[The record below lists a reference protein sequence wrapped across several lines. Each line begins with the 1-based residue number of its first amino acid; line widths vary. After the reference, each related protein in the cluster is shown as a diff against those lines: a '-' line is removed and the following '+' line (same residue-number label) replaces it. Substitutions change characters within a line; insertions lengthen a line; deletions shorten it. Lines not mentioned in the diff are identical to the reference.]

1 MHRMC
6 WWKMARASK
15 SAVVL
20 CLDVGHTMG
29 HAPPGHESPF
39 EQAKRV
45 LLMFVQR
52 QVFAESKD
60 ETALVLYGSDA
71 TSNPLAG
78 ADQYQ
83 HITVHRNLMIPD
95 FSLLEDVQS
104 RIEPGLQQADFLDAL
119 VVCMDVLQKQTLGK
133 KYEKLHI
140 AVFTDLNSPFSSDQ
154 LDIIIAN
161 LRQAGITLQFFLPFP
176 LDSDGEGG
184 GCGDADSGVQSD
196 RSRGHP
202 PGKGLTT
209 QQKEGVKMVRKVMTA
224 FDEEFGLDEV
234 FTFSES
240 AERLGLF
247 KKLERRPMPWPC
259 QLTIGSN
266 ISIRIVGYKA
276 MCEEKV
282 KKAWISVDAKTLQK
296 EDVRKEVVYCLNDD
310 DETEILKDE
319 TIQGFRYG
327 SDIIP
332 FSRIDQDQMKYK
344 TDGKC
349 FSVLGFT
356 KSSQVLRHYNIGRQT
371 LKVLPPKDDEHAA
384 VALSALIQAL
394 EEMDMVAIVRYV
406 YDRRSNPQ
414 VGVAFPLIKEE
425 YQCLV
430 YIQLPFMEDLRQ
442 FTFASLS
449 HKRWAASEEQL
460 AAVDSLIDSMG
471 LVQEDGEK
479 TQDLFKVSKIPNP
492 HYQRLFQ
499 CLQYKAFHPD
509 QPLPPI
515 EAQLTAMLERPQEVS
530 VSCQPALQHLK
541 SLFTLQDA
549 GKKKEPKI
557 AQKIFNNV
565 EEPDAKRARLDDEEF
580 CITRLAEGRV
590 TSVGSLHPAK
600 DFRFLISQ
608 KSDFREVSSQL
619 KERVWQF
626 LAVKGREYYI
636 KSMDCISA
644 FREEAVKAGKAQLF
658 NTFIKTLK
666 ESVEEKG
673 LYDFWDLLVQ
683 DGVSLITQDEA
694 GDSAVTEDEAKR
706 FLAAEERAAEPE
718 AVAEDG
724 GDVDDLLDMM

>member
-1 MHRMC
+1 RC
-6 WWKMARASK
+6 RSQN

-276 MCEEKV
+276 VSEKV

-557 AQKIFNNV
+557 AQKIFNNCLV
-565 EEPDAKRARLDDEEF
+565 CQAVWGVQVCSPTLS
-580 CITRLAEGRV
+580 
-590 TSVGSLHPAK
+590 SVSVCVSPA
-600 DFRFLISQ
+600 
-608 KSDFREVSSQL
+608 VSSQL

-644 FREEAVKAGKAQLF
+644 FREEAVKV
-658 NTFIKTLK
+658 N
-666 ESVEEKG
+666 
-673 LYDFWDLLVQ
+673 
-683 DGVSLITQDEA
+683 GVSLITQDEA

-706 FLAAEERAAEPE
+706 VRLT
-718 AVAEDG
+718 
-724 GDVDDLLDMM
+724 